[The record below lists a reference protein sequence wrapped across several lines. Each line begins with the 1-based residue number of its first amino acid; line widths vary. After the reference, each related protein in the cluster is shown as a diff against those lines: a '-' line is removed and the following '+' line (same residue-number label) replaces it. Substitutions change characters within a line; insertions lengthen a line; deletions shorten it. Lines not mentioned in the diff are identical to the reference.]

1 MIDSFKAIALS
12 ILSPCSIILNI
23 KFQWG
28 EINQVLV
35 VFISALTII
44 FLTLQIIRL
53 IIYFRDK
60 HNDYKD
66 HEEN

>member
-1 MIDSFKAIALS
+1 MMTEYFKSIALS
-12 ILSPCSIILNI
+12 ILSPFSILLNI

-35 VFISALTII
+35 VFISVLTII

-60 HNDYKD
+60 HFKD